1 MTLLSL
7 SLSANEY
14 RSFAIAMTSV
24 CVHVFGDVPAPIITG
39 LLKDLL
45 APGCSPPV
53 AVKSIPSHYSS
64 ALWGFMTLSGTSNS
78 AECRAEGH
86 GLRLTMLIVSIW
98 LLASVIFFGI
108 ACLHSYSIDPETMN
122 DGQNGHKNV
131 INPSIPD
138 AKKIDIMEIRKE
150 KVKQKAFQSKRARAR
165 QPLQQ
170 PLLCVEEDVI

>member
-1 MTLLSL
+1 
-7 SLSANEY
+7 
-14 RSFAIAMTSV
+14 MTSV
-24 CVHVFGDVPAPIITG
+24 CVHVFGDVPSPIITG

-53 AVKSIPSHYSS
+53 AMKSNPSLYSS
-64 ALWGFMTLSGTSNS
+64 ARLVFMTLSGTSNS
-78 AECRAEGH
+78 VECRAEGH
-86 GLRLTMLIVSIW
+86 GLRLTMLIVSLW
-98 LLASVIFFGI
+98 LLVSVIFFGI
-108 ACLHSYSIDPETMN
+108 ACYYSYSFYPETV
-122 DGQNGHKNV
+122 QNGTNGLNSV

-138 AKKIDIMEIRKE
+138 VNKIDIKEIRKE